1 MHNIDKKVFI
11 STGELSG
18 ETHACHLVESLQ
30 KTGSFQISAMGSERL
45 AALGVRIAR
54 DYRDISVTGL
64 TEVISHAG
72 HIKRAF
78 DAVKTHIRTE
88 RPDLVVLVDFPGF
101 NMRIARFARSLDIP
115 VIYFIP
121 PQVWAWKRSRM
132 EKIRKYVNGVI
143 CILPFEED
151 LYTVAGVPATYVGHP
166 FAATVRPTLD
176 RAVFLSNIGAPPDKP
191 ILTIMPGSRKN
202 EIARHMPPLAKIVA
216 AMRRSL
222 PDLTVLVPLAES
234 MDDRVVTPYL
244 QEIPGAIP
252 VKKSS
257 HNALAYCDAAIV
269 ASGSAT
275 LEAALLKAPTAI
287 IYRISWFSYAI
298 ARLIV
303 HVDFIGL
310 PNIIAGKEIFPE
322 FIQSLDT
329 ETIASKAL
337 SMIDKGRW
345 DVAGE
350 LGSIV
355 DKLKKQDSYRLA
367 ADTIIN
373 FLEK

>member
-1 MHNIDKKVFI
+1 
-11 STGELSG
+11 
-18 ETHACHLVESLQ
+18 
-30 KTGSFQISAMGSERL
+30 
-45 AALGVRIAR
+45 
-54 DYRDISVTGL
+54 
-64 TEVISHAG
+64 
-72 HIKRAF
+72 
-78 DAVKTHIRTE
+78 
-88 RPDLVVLVDFPGF
+88 
-101 NMRIARFARSLDIP
+101 
-115 VIYFIP
+115 
-121 PQVWAWKRSRM
+121 
-132 EKIRKYVNGVI
+132 
-143 CILPFEED
+143 
-151 LYTVAGVPATYVGHP
+151 
-166 FAATVRPTLD
+166 
-176 RAVFLSNIGAPPDKP
+176 
-191 ILTIMPGSRKN
+191 MPGSRKN

-234 MDDRVVTPYL
+234 MDDRVITPYL
-244 QEIPGAIP
+244 QGIPGVIP

-298 ARLIV
+298 ARLVV